1 MSEIV
6 YDALP
11 TVALRGMV
19 MFPKMKLHF
28 EVGRKKSIAAIRKA
42 VSENQRIFLVSQ
54 KDSSIETPANKDLN
68 RMGII
73 AEIKQIVRSPET
85 ENIKVVV
92 EGISRGR
99 VVKFYDEE
107 KFFLTKVREK
117 KSLPV
122 DNADADY
129 TKALIRK
136 LKEIFEKYI
145 SVSSK
150 IAKDVASEVFF
161 GSDPEF

>member
-6 YDALP
+6 YEALP

-54 KDSSIETPANKDLN
+54 KDSSVEAPSNKDLN
-68 RMGII
+68 KMGII

-92 EGISRGR
+92 EGICRGR
-99 VVKFYDEE
+99 VVKFYDE
-107 KFFLTKVREK
+107 
-117 KSLPV
+117 
-122 DNADADY
+122 
-129 TKALIRK
+129 
-136 LKEIFEKYI
+136 
-145 SVSSK
+145 
-150 IAKDVASEVFF
+150 
-161 GSDPEF
+161 